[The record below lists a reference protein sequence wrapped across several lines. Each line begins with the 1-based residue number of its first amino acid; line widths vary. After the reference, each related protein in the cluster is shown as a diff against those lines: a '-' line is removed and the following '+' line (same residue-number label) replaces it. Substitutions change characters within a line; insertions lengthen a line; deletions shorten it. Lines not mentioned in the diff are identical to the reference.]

1 MVAEEQAKWLKKIAK
16 KFFDQV
22 QQYCWLLFQTEDGSY
37 ATERPSSLTPL
48 LFSVV
53 AIKWNGQQEMS
64 GISV

>member
-22 QQYCWLLFQTEDGSY
+22 QQYCWLLFQIEDGSY

-48 LFSVV
+48 
-53 AIKWNGQQEMS
+53 
-64 GISV
+64 